1 MARRMKGEGSLYQT
15 KEKTWV
21 CQYYDDEGKRRTKRF
36 QRKADGRA
44 FLDGLKPDAAAVQ
57 SAVAREEPARP
68 TTHSTG
74 PTVGEWLDEWLE
86 LYARPTVKLS
96 TYCSYEMLIR
106 VHIKPVLGDASLG
119 ELKPTALQ
127 GFFNQ
132 KHRSGKTTGEG
143 GLSPKTLRNI
153 RNLLHLAFDQAR
165 KNGLTAGNVVEG
177 VRLPKEQKK
186 EMRVLSKEEQRR
198 LITACRSMPEPAAF
212 GVIFTLFTGLRMGE
226 LCGLHWK
233 NVDMENRQFLVCETR
248 NRLPNHDDTL
258 EASTSV
264 RTVGSTKTD
273 HSRRIVYLCEDLYQD
288 MLCYRDAQRSIRQQ
302 YPEYNPEGYVFC
314 QENGAPYEPR
324 TYQDLFKRCV
334 SRAGI
339 REANFH
345 ALRHTFATRA
355 LEQGMDP
362 VTLSKLLGHANASIT
377 LDKYGHSFE
386 SQKRAGMEL
395 MGSLYEPAMA
405 LGQNGGHPR

>member
-15 KEKTWV
+15 KDKTWV
-21 CQYYDDEGKRRTKRF
+21 CQYYDTDGKRRTKRF

-44 FLDGLKPDAAAVQ
+44 FLDNLHQMPPPQMAAYLPGQTAKG
-57 SAVAREEPARP
+57 ADNP
-68 TTHSTG
+68 G
-74 PTVGEWLDEWLE
+74 NTVGTWMDQWLE
-86 LYARPTVKLS
+86 TYARPTVKLS

-106 VHIKPVLGDASLG
+106 VHIKPALG
-119 ELKPTALQ
+119 EIPLTQLDPVTLQ
-127 GFFNQ
+127 EFFNQ
-132 KHRSGKTTGEG
+132 KHSSGKTTGDG
-143 GLSPKTLRNI
+143 GLSPKTLRNL
-153 RNLLHLAFDQAR
+153 RNLLHLSFEQAR
-165 KNGLTAGNVVEG
+165 KNGLVQTNLVEG
-177 VRLPKEQKK
+177 VRLPKEQKR

-198 LITACRSMPEPAAF
+198 LILACRAMPEPASF

-226 LCGLHWK
+226 LCGLRWD
-233 NVDMENRQFLVCETR
+233 NVDVEMRQFLVCETR
-248 NRLPNHDDTL
+248 NRLPNYDSTI

-264 RTVGSTKTD
+264 RTVPTTKTD
-273 HSRRIVYLCEDLYQD
+273 HSRRIVYLCDELYQE
-288 MLCYRDAQRSIRQQ
+288 LAQYQAIQFSIMEQ
-302 YPEYNPEGYVFC
+302 YPGYNTGQYVFC
-314 QENGAPYEPR
+314 QENGEPYEPR

-339 REANFH
+339 PDANFH

-395 MGSLYEPAMA
+395 MGALYEPAHRFS
-405 LGQNGGHPR
+405 GGPTLSL

>member
-15 KEKTWV
+15 KDKTWV
-21 CQYYDDEGKRRTKRF
+21 CQYYDADGKRRTKRF

-44 FLDGLKPDAAAVQ
+44 FLDNLHQMPPPQMAAYPPGQ
-57 SAVAREEPARP
+57 SAKGAVNP
-68 TTHSTG
+68 G
-74 PTVGEWLDEWLE
+74 NTVGTWMDQWLE
-86 LYARPTVKLS
+86 TYARPTVKLS

-106 VHIKPVLGDASLG
+106 VHIKPALG
-119 ELKPTALQ
+119 EIPLTQLDPVTLQ
-127 GFFNQ
+127 EFFNQ
-132 KHRSGKTTGEG
+132 KHSSGKATGEG
-143 GLSPKTLRNI
+143 GLSPKTLRNL
-153 RNLLHLAFDQAR
+153 RNLFHLALEQAR
-165 KNGLTAGNVVEG
+165 KNGLIQTNLVEG
-177 VRLPKEQKK
+177 VRLPKEQKR

-198 LITACRSMPEPAAF
+198 LMLACRAMPEPASF

-226 LCGLHWK
+226 LCGLRWD
-233 NVDMENRQFLVCETR
+233 NVDMEMRQFLVCETR
-248 NRLPNHDDTL
+248 NRLPNHDDII

-264 RTVGSTKTD
+264 RTVPTTKTD
-273 HSRRIVYLCEDLYQD
+273 HSRRIVYLCGELYQE
-288 MLCYRDAQRSIRQQ
+288 LAQYRIIQLSIMEQ
-302 YPEYNPEGYVFC
+302 YPGYNIGRYVFC
-314 QENGAPYEPR
+314 QENGEPYEPR

-339 REANFH
+339 PDANFH

-355 LEQGMDP
+355 LEQWMDP

-395 MGSLYEPAMA
+395 MGALYEPTHKFSGGPA
-405 LGQNGGHPR
+405 LSL